1 MDRIEE
7 DGLVKH
13 LREDIDLSSS
23 GKSGTEIKKWIEFYG
38 VTIVHKISP
47 EGQNYEEVIGEYH
60 QVVGFI
66 GEIFDLSIVEVMSN
80 VCDNYWWAKP
90 GRGV

>member
-13 LREDIDLSSS
+13 LREDIDLASS

-38 VTIVHKISP
+38 VKLIGKVSP
-47 EGQNYEEVIGEYH
+47 EGQVYEQVSGEYH
-60 QVVGFI
+60 QVVGFL
-66 GEIFDLSIVEVMSN
+66 GEIFDMSVVEVMCN
-80 VCDNYWWAKP
+80 ICDNYWWAKP